1 MADRSVR
8 QKEMTSV
15 KISLRFSQANH
26 DAAFIMRIESTVVC
40 MKRAL
45 QSIRAELGNKTVMTP
60 LGKLQPT
67 NTLSKAMNR
76 GLMPKLAEDEVP
88 AGREGKGNVQI
99 CVQRGAKPKE
109 PLLPKTTSRTE
120 QIVCLPRGGIPQRDS
135 PEGPGKLLIRD
146 HTKEELNTT
155 LTPPLHATAERRGTY
170 YYLSVDGR
178 IGQKPC
184 LVTVDTGSTMTIVR
198 PDTAEGLPERERT
211 PDISLMSA
219 SGQKIPILK
228 EALVILTMGE
238 CRVRTWAIVANITEE
253 LILGLDVLY
262 GYGVVVDLRRHVLL
276 LGDEEVP
283 LRHPLE
289 LPGSV
294 PYTAGKGK

>member
-1 MADRSVR
+1 MADKSVR

-15 KISLRFSQANH
+15 KISLRSSQANH
-26 DAAFIMRIESTVVC
+26 DAAFITRIESTVVC

-45 QSIRAELGNKTVMTP
+45 QSIYAELENKSVMAA
-60 LGKLQPT
+60 LGKVQPT

-76 GLMPKLAEDEVP
+76 EPMPKLAIDEVP
-88 AGREGKGNVQI
+88 AGREVKGSLQI
-99 CVQRGAKPKE
+99 CVQRGARPE
-109 PLLPKTTSRTE
+109 ELKTTRSRTE
-120 QIVCLPRGGIPQRDS
+120 QMVCLPRGGTPQRDS
-135 PEGPGKLLIRD
+135 PEDPG
-146 HTKEELNTT
+146 KEELNTT
-155 LTPPLHATAERRGTY
+155 LTPPLHATAERRATY
-170 YYLSVDGR
+170 YHLSVDGR

-211 PDISLMSA
+211 PNIALLSA

-228 EALVILTMGE
+228 EALVMLTMGK

-276 LGDEEVP
+276 LGDQEVP

-289 LPGSV
+289 LPGSA
-294 PYTAGKGK
+294 PYTTGKRK